1 MRKALPIGVDNFEN
15 LITDG
20 YYYIDKTLF
29 IKELSD
35 LKGKVNLVTRP
46 RRFGK
51 TLNLSMIRYFFEDT
65 GNPEKNNHNALLF
78 EGLKIMEAGDG
89 YKEQMG
95 TYQVINL
102 TLKSAGQNTFESAC
116 YKIKEEIAEEFIR
129 HIFLLETEALSEAEK
144 QLFHEFA
151 DRKASYEIYSDS
163 LKFLSKCLYKAT
175 GQKIIILIDEYD
187 VPLANSYSA
196 VFYDELVNFIRS
208 LFESTFKANEYLQFA
223 VIAGCLQISNET
235 VFQGINNLNE
245 ISVMDKNYSEYFG
258 FNEQEVRKALFY
270 YEREARFSDMKE
282 WYDGY
287 LFGDT
292 KVYNPWSVLK
302 FLYDLNADIDAFPRL
317 YWISTRSNE
326 MVKNMIAYA
335 DEEIKRQ
342 IEILLDGKSIDIQ
355 IQKNVSYKDM
365 NENGEKLW
373 NLLYFTG
380 YLTAESKYSEESNI
394 FVKVC
399 IPNMEVKKAYQ
410 NTIRDRFMKNIR
422 RQNFQNLYLS
432 IEEGRVEKIEEILR
446 EQLVMT
452 SRFYDSA
459 EYFYH
464 CFLAEILRRSEKYLV
479 EPNREF
485 ENGCSV
491 LMLKTTSLRGR
502 AFIIVIKISD
512 SIDELETD
520 AKSAVKQI
528 YERNYMD
535 NLRAEGYRR
544 IDCYG
549 ISFCGKDCA
558 VCYGG
563 SGKTEDD

>member
-1 MRKALPIGVDNFEN
+1 MPIGVDNFEN

-20 YYYIDKTLF
+20 YYYVYKTLF

-65 GNPEKNNHNALLF
+65 GNLERNNHNASLF
-78 EGLKIMEAGDG
+78 EGLKIMGVGDG
-89 YKEQMG
+89 CKEQMG

-102 TLKSAGQNTFESAC
+102 TLKSASQNTFESAW
-116 YKIKEEIAEEFIR
+116 YKIKEEIAEEFTR
-129 HIFLLETEALSEAEK
+129 HIFLLEAEALSEAEK

-151 DRKASYEIYSDS
+151 DRKASYETYSDS
-163 LKFLSKCLYKAT
+163 LKFLSKCLCKAT

-196 VFYDELVNFIRS
+196 GFYDEMVNFIRS

-302 FLYDLNADIDAFPRL
+302 FLYDLNVDIDAFPRL
-317 YWISTRSNE
+317 YWISTSSNE
-326 MVKNMIAYA
+326 IVKNMIACA
-335 DEEIKRQ
+335 DEETKRQ

-355 IQKNVSYKDM
+355 IQKDVSYKDM

-399 IPNMEVKKAYQ
+399 IPV
-410 NTIRDRFMKNIR
+410 MK
-422 RQNFQNLYLS
+422 
-432 IEEGRVEKIEEILR
+432 
-446 EQLVMT
+446 
-452 SRFYDSA
+452 
-459 EYFYH
+459 
-464 CFLAEILRRSEKYLV
+464 
-479 EPNREF
+479 
-485 ENGCSV
+485 
-491 LMLKTTSLRGR
+491 
-502 AFIIVIKISD
+502 
-512 SIDELETD
+512 
-520 AKSAVKQI
+520 
-528 YERNYMD
+528 
-535 NLRAEGYRR
+535 
-544 IDCYG
+544 
-549 ISFCGKDCA
+549 
-558 VCYGG
+558 
-563 SGKTEDD
+563 